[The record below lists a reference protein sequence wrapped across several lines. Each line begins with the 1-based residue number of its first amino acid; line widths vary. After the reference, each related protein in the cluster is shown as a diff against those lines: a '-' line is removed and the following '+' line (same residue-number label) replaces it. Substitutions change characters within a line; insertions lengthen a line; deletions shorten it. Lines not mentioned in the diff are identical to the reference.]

1 MLDAHRV
8 TRNADLVPALCAL
21 CGWWA
26 PFAEPW
32 WLWRSDRAHL
42 QLLGRNIL
50 GILKSRPAEKL
61 HQRRHHTFP
70 KHTHCLG
77 ALLHSSSPPS
87 SIFISKPPVSFLLAE
102 TTPFSRLQAGTPLPV
117 PGTDSTPNPLR
128 SQAQQ
133 VPRRARPPTPSPW
146 RTHVAHS
153 RTPLRAHTHTSSLA
167 ALEMRGA
174 KSPHPLSSVDHEKS
188 GWEEV
193 ATREK
198 EQIGAKAKSEGRTNS
213 NWVVLRLLRLSSPP
227 SQRVRFQHKSAR
239 GIAAPCNQ

>member
-1 MLDAHRV
+1 MEI
-8 TRNADLVPALCAL
+8 
-21 CGWWA
+21 G
-26 PFAEPW
+26 
-32 WLWRSDRAHL
+32 
-42 QLLGRNIL
+42 Q
-50 GILKSRPAEKL
+50 
-61 HQRRHHTFP
+61 
-70 KHTHCLG
+70 
-77 ALLHSSSPPS
+77 SSSPAPWKKYSWDPKIQTSGVTPPAPPPHVSKAHPLSWRPPPFLDPPS

-174 KSPHPLSSVDHEKS
+174 KSPHPLSSVGHEKS